1 MRSSCRSYWPEPD
14 PPSIDPATTQSAK
27 ILFIDFDGSSLATFD
42 PIGSSLSPAPEQV
55 YRRLGGERNLQNLAL
70 FTLVVGRPEPGQKF
84 ARTPDRDYAAIAW
97 RRKRM
102 LGSGGMLEIERR
114 RHRCG
119 PCSIPAIRDGRSFA
133 LARAD
138 ALDYPRLMRDR
149 LRKAPSNEGAQR
161 SAYPVD
167 ATAEDAD

>member
-1 MRSSCRSYWPEPD
+1 
-14 PPSIDPATTQSAK
+14 
-27 ILFIDFDGSSLATFD
+27 LFIDFNGSSLATLD
-42 PIGSSLSPAPEQV
+42 PIDRPFVRVFAFARTETSTGDM
-55 YRRLGGERNLQNLAL
+55 GGERNLQNLAL
-70 FTLVVGRPEPGQKF
+70 PTLVVGKPEPGQKF
-84 ARTPDRDYAAIAW
+84 AKTPDRDYAAIAW
-97 RRKRM
+97 RRKHM

-119 PCSIPAIRDGRSFA
+119 PCRIPAIRDGRSFA

-161 SAYPVD
+161 SAYPDD